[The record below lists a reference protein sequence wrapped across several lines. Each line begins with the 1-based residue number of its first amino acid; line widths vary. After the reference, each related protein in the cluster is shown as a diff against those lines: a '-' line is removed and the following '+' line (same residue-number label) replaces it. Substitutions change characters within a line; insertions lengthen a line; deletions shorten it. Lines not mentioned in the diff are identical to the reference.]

1 MHSLRTKITAMCIG
15 AIIITMIIA
24 AAFGMVSIQRLGMS
38 DAERML
44 RLLCEVGEKNLDD
57 LFENLEQNVQIVS
70 SYVESDLNGLS
81 DEDLQKHL
89 NRVSNIFKKVLVNT
103 NGIVTYYYRI
113 DPAVSASAEG
123 FWFVN
128 LDGKGFETHEVT
140 DITQYNTDDT
150 SQLVWFTVPKAT
162 GEPVWLKPYITDNL
176 DVRVISYNVPV
187 YFDEQFVGVIGIEL
201 DYSAMAAQIDNITL
215 YENGYAF
222 VTDADGMIV
231 YHPHKNI
238 SEMDAG
244 EKAPDGI
251 VSSDSFVRYNYE
263 GREKLAYRLPLIN
276 GNLLMVSAPLSEIN
290 ATWHKWIAAII
301 IIFLALLLVFI
312 AFIMKYTGWITK
324 PLQKLTE
331 AAEQIN
337 EGNYE
342 CMLDYDGRDEIG
354 VLTNTFRCVTKNL
367 REYISRLNNLAYADA
382 LTSLRNRGAFNIMVS
397 DMQAQLDK
405 HERSMVFA
413 VCMFDCNCLKQ
424 INDEYG
430 HDKGDIYLKE
440 TARVIC
446 DVFEHSPVF
455 RIGGDEFVAILQERD
470 YVNREALLQLFDE
483 KCSEKRETEMEP
495 WRKVDVSRGMADYD
509 PQEDKSIDDVVRRA
523 DRAMYENKWSI
534 KREQSGGETES
545 RNEED
550 RRGS

>member
-1 MHSLRTKITAMCIG
+1 MRSLRTKIIAMTIG

-38 DAERML
+38 DTERML

-70 SYVESDLNGLS
+70 SYVESDLDGLN
-81 DEDLQKHL
+81 DEDLQGHL
-89 NRVSNIFKKVLVNT
+89 NRVSDVFKRILVNT

-113 DPAVSASAEG
+113 DPAVSASVEG

-150 SQLVWFTVPKAT
+150 SQLVWFTVPRAT

-187 YFDEQFVGVIGIEL
+187 YFGEQFVGVIGIEL
-201 DYSAMAAQIDNITL
+201 DYSAMAAQVDNITL

-222 VTDADGMIV
+222 ITDADGMIV
-231 YHPHKNI
+231 YHPHMTV
-238 SEMDAG
+238 SEMEAG

-251 VSSDSFVRYNYE
+251 VSSDSFVRYDYK
-263 GREKLAYRLPLIN
+263 GTEKLAFRLPLIN
-276 GNLLMVSAPLSEIN
+276 GDLLTVSAPLSEIN

-301 IIFLALLLVFI
+301 ITFLVLLLMFI
-312 AFIMKYTGWITK
+312 TFIRKYSERITK

-331 AAEQIN
+331 AAEQID

-342 CMLDYDGRDEIG
+342 CALDYDGKDEIG
-354 VLTNTFRCVTKNL
+354 ALTNTFRRVTANL
-367 REYISRLNNLAYADA
+367 REYISRLNDLAYADA
-382 LTSLRNRGAFNIMVS
+382 LTSLRNRGAFDIMVR
-397 DMQAQLDK
+397 DMQAQLDRN
-405 HERSMVFA
+405 EGSMVFA

-440 TARVIC
+440 TARIIC

-470 YVNREALLQLFDE
+470 YANREALLRLFDE
-483 KCSEKRETEMEP
+483 KCSEKRETETEP
-495 WRKVDVSRGMADYD
+495 WNKVDVSRGMADYD
-509 PQEDKSIDDVVRRA
+509 SQEDKTIGDVVRRA
-523 DRAMYENKWSI
+523 DRAMYDNKRNT
-534 KREQSGGETES
+534 KRQRLEGTEF
-545 RNEED
+545 EA
-550 RRGS
+550 

>member
-1 MHSLRTKITAMCIG
+1 MRSLRTKITAMTIG

-38 DAERML
+38 DTERML

-70 SYVESDLNGLS
+70 SYVESDLDGLS

-89 NRVSNIFKKVLVNT
+89 NRVSDVFKRILVNT

-113 DPAVSASAEG
+113 DPAVSASVEG

-150 SQLVWFTVPKAT
+150 SQLVWFTVPRAT

-187 YFDEQFVGVIGIEL
+187 YFGEQFVGVIGIEL
-201 DYSAMAAQIDNITL
+201 DYSAMAAQVDNITL

-222 VTDADGMIV
+222 ITDADGMIV
-231 YHPHKNI
+231 YHPHMTV
-238 SEMDAG
+238 SEMEAG

-251 VSSDSFVRYNYE
+251 VSSDSFVRYDYK
-263 GREKLAYRLPLIN
+263 GTEKLAFRLPLIN
-276 GNLLMVSAPLSEIN
+276 GDLLTVSAPLSEIN
-290 ATWHKWIAAII
+290 ATWHKWIVVII
-301 IIFLALLLVFI
+301 ITFLVLLLVFI
-312 AFIMKYTGWITK
+312 AFIRKYSERITK

-331 AAEQIN
+331 AAEQID

-342 CMLDYDGRDEIG
+342 CTLDYDGKDEIG
-354 VLTNTFRCVTKNL
+354 ALTNTFRRVTANL
-367 REYISRLNNLAYADA
+367 REYISRLNDLAYADA
-382 LTSLRNRGAFNIMVS
+382 LTSLRNRGAFDIMVR
-397 DMQAQLDK
+397 DMQAQLDR
-405 HERSMVFA
+405 HEGSMVFA

-440 TARVIC
+440 TARIIC

-470 YVNREALLQLFDE
+470 YANREALLRLFDE
-483 KCSEKRETEMEP
+483 KCSEKRETETEP
-495 WRKVDVSRGMADYD
+495 WIKVDVSRGMADYD
-509 PQEDKSIDDVVRRA
+509 SQEDKTIGDVVRRA
-523 DRAMYENKWSI
+523 DRAMYDNKRST
-534 KREQSGGETES
+534 RVCF
-545 RNEED
+545 
-550 RRGS
+550 

>member
-1 MHSLRTKITAMCIG
+1 MRSLRTKITAMTIG

-70 SYVESDLNGLS
+70 SYVESDLDGLS
-81 DEDLQKHL
+81 DEDLQRHL
-89 NRVSNIFKKVLVNT
+89 NRVSDIFKRILVNT

-113 DPAVSASAEG
+113 DPAVSASVEG

-150 SQLVWFTVPKAT
+150 SQLVWFTVPRAT

-187 YFDEQFVGVIGIEL
+187 YFGEQFVGVIGIEL
-201 DYSAMAAQIDNITL
+201 DYSAMAAQVDNITL

-222 VTDADGMIV
+222 ITDGDGMIV
-231 YHPHKNI
+231 YHPHMTV
-238 SEMDAG
+238 SEMEAG

-251 VSSDSFVRYNYE
+251 VSSDSFVRYDYK
-263 GREKLAYRLPLIN
+263 GTEKLAFRLPLIN
-276 GNLLMVSAPLSEIN
+276 GDLLTVSAPLSEIN

-301 IIFLALLLVFI
+301 ITFLVLLLVFI
-312 AFIMKYTGWITK
+312 AFIRKYSERITK

-331 AAEQIN
+331 AAEQID

-342 CMLDYDGRDEIG
+342 CTLDYDGKDEIG
-354 VLTNTFRCVTKNL
+354 ALTNTFRRVTANL
-367 REYISRLNNLAYADA
+367 REYISRLNDLAYADA
-382 LTSLRNRGAFNIMVS
+382 LTSLRNRGAFDIMVR
-397 DMQAQLDK
+397 DMQAQLDRN
-405 HERSMVFA
+405 EGSMVFA

-440 TARVIC
+440 TARIIC

-470 YVNREALLQLFDE
+470 YANREALLRLFDE
-483 KCSEKRETEMEP
+483 KCSEKRETETEP
-495 WRKVDVSRGMADYD
+495 WNKVDVSRGMADYD
-509 PQEDKSIDDVVRRA
+509 SQEDKTIGDVVRRA
-523 DRAMYENKWSI
+523 DRAMYDNKRNT
-534 KREQSGGETES
+534 KRQRLEGTEF
-545 RNEED
+545 EA
-550 RRGS
+550 

>member
-1 MHSLRTKITAMCIG
+1 MTIG

-70 SYVESDLNGLS
+70 SYVESDLDGLS
-81 DEDLQKHL
+81 DEDLQGHL
-89 NRVSNIFKKVLVNT
+89 NRVSDVFKRILVNT

-113 DPAVSASAEG
+113 DPAVSASVEG

-150 SQLVWFTVPKAT
+150 SQLVWFTVPRAT

-187 YFDEQFVGVIGIEL
+187 YFGEQFVGVIGIEL
-201 DYSAMAAQIDNITL
+201 DYSAMAAQVDNITL

-222 VTDADGMIV
+222 ITDADGMIV
-231 YHPHKNI
+231 YHPHMTV
-238 SEMDAG
+238 SEMEAG

-251 VSSDSFVRYNYE
+251 VSSDSFVRYDYK
-263 GREKLAYRLPLIN
+263 GTEKLAFRLPLIN
-276 GNLLMVSAPLSEIN
+276 GDLLTVSAPLSEIN

-301 IIFLALLLVFI
+301 ITFLVLLLVFI
-312 AFIMKYTGWITK
+312 AFIRKYSERITK

-331 AAEQIN
+331 AAEQID

-342 CMLDYDGRDEIG
+342 CTLDYDGKDEIG
-354 VLTNTFRCVTKNL
+354 ALTNTFRRVTANL
-367 REYISRLNNLAYADA
+367 REYISRLNDLAYADA
-382 LTSLRNRGAFNIMVS
+382 LTSLRNRGAFDIMVR
-397 DMQAQLDK
+397 DMQAQLDRN
-405 HERSMVFA
+405 EGSMVFA

-440 TARVIC
+440 TARIIC

-470 YVNREALLQLFDE
+470 YANREALLRLFDE
-483 KCSEKRETEMEP
+483 KCSEKRETETEP
-495 WRKVDVSRGMADYD
+495 WNKVDVSRGMADYD
-509 PQEDKSIDDVVRRA
+509 SQENKTIGDVVRRA
-523 DRAMYENKWSI
+523 DRAIYDNKLNT
-534 KREQSGGETES
+534 KRQRLEGTEF
-545 RNEED
+545 EA
-550 RRGS
+550 

>member
-1 MHSLRTKITAMCIG
+1 MRSLRTKIIAMTIG

-38 DAERML
+38 DTERML

-70 SYVESDLNGLS
+70 SYVESDLDGLN
-81 DEDLQKHL
+81 DEDLQGHL
-89 NRVSNIFKKVLVNT
+89 NRVSDVFKRILVNT

-113 DPAVSASAEG
+113 DPAVSASVEG

-150 SQLVWFTVPKAT
+150 SQLVWFTVPRAT

-187 YFDEQFVGVIGIEL
+187 YFGEQFVGVIGIEL
-201 DYSAMAAQIDNITL
+201 DYSAMAAQVDNITL

-222 VTDADGMIV
+222 ITDADGMIV
-231 YHPHKNI
+231 YHPHMTV
-238 SEMDAG
+238 SEMEAG

-251 VSSDSFVRYNYE
+251 VSSDSFVRYDYK
-263 GREKLAYRLPLIN
+263 GTEKLAFRLPLIN
-276 GNLLMVSAPLSEIN
+276 GDLLTVSAPLSEIN

-301 IIFLALLLVFI
+301 ITFLVLLLVFI
-312 AFIMKYTGWITK
+312 AFIRKYSERITK

-331 AAEQIN
+331 AAEQID

-342 CMLDYDGRDEIG
+342 CTLDYDGKDEIG
-354 VLTNTFRCVTKNL
+354 ALTNTFRRVTANL
-367 REYISRLNNLAYADA
+367 REYISRLNDLAYADA
-382 LTSLRNRGAFNIMVS
+382 LTSLRNRGAFDIMVR
-397 DMQAQLDK
+397 DMQAQLDRN
-405 HERSMVFA
+405 EGSMVFA

-440 TARVIC
+440 TARIIC

-470 YVNREALLQLFDE
+470 YANREALLRLFDE
-483 KCSEKRETEMEP
+483 KCSEKRETETEP
-495 WRKVDVSRGMADYD
+495 WNKVDVSRGMADYD
-509 PQEDKSIDDVVRRA
+509 SQEDKTIGDVVRRA
-523 DRAMYENKWSI
+523 DRAMYDNKRNTKRQRLI
-534 KREQSGGETES
+534 KTSLED
-545 RNEED
+545 NECD
-550 RRGS
+550 

>member
-1 MHSLRTKITAMCIG
+1 MRSLRTKITAMTIG

-38 DAERML
+38 DTERML

-70 SYVESDLNGLS
+70 SYVESDLDGLN
-81 DEDLQKHL
+81 DEDLQGHL
-89 NRVSNIFKKVLVNT
+89 NRVSDVFKRILVNT

-113 DPAVSASAEG
+113 DPAVSASVEG

-150 SQLVWFTVPKAT
+150 SRLVWFTVPRAT

-187 YFDEQFVGVIGIEL
+187 YFGEQFVGVIGIEL
-201 DYSAMAAQIDNITL
+201 DYSAMAAQVDNITL
-215 YENGYAF
+215 YENGYAYI
-222 VTDADGMIV
+222 TDADGMIV
-231 YHPHKNI
+231 YHPHMTV
-238 SEMDAG
+238 SEMEAG

-251 VSSDSFVRYNYE
+251 VSSDSFVRYDYK
-263 GREKLAYRLPLIN
+263 GTEKLAFRLPLIN
-276 GNLLMVSAPLSEIN
+276 GDLLTVSAPLSEIN

-301 IIFLALLLVFI
+301 ITFLVLLLVFI
-312 AFIMKYTGWITK
+312 AFIRKYSERITK

-331 AAEQIN
+331 AAEQID

-342 CMLDYDGRDEIG
+342 CTLDYDGKDEIG
-354 VLTNTFRCVTKNL
+354 ALTNTFRRVTANL
-367 REYISRLNNLAYADA
+367 REYISRLNDLAYADA
-382 LTSLRNRGAFNIMVS
+382 LTSLRNRGAFDIMVR
-397 DMQAQLDK
+397 DMQAQLDRN
-405 HERSMVFA
+405 EGSMVFA

-440 TARVIC
+440 TARIIC

-470 YVNREALLQLFDE
+470 YANREALLRLFDE
-483 KCSEKRETEMEP
+483 KCSEKRETETEP
-495 WRKVDVSRGMADYD
+495 WYKVDVSRGMADYD
-509 PQEDKSIDDVVRRA
+509 SQEDKTIGDVVRRA
-523 DRAMYENKWSI
+523 DRAMYDNKRNT
-534 KREQSGGETES
+534 KRQRLEGTEF
-545 RNEED
+545 EA
-550 RRGS
+550 

>member
-1 MHSLRTKITAMCIG
+1 MRSLRTKIIAMTIG

-70 SYVESDLNGLS
+70 SYVESDLDGLS
-81 DEDLQKHL
+81 DEDLQRHL
-89 NRVSNIFKKVLVNT
+89 NRVSDIFKRILVNT

-113 DPAVSASAEG
+113 DPAVSASVEG

-150 SQLVWFTVPKAT
+150 SQLVWFTVPRAT

-187 YFDEQFVGVIGIEL
+187 YFGEQFVGVIGIEL
-201 DYSAMAAQIDNITL
+201 DYSAMAAQVDNITL

-222 VTDADGMIV
+222 ITDGDGMIV
-231 YHPHKNI
+231 YHPHMTV
-238 SEMDAG
+238 SEMEAG

-251 VSSDSFVRYNYE
+251 VSSNSFVRYDYK
-263 GREKLAYRLPLIN
+263 GTEKLAFRLPLIN
-276 GNLLMVSAPLSEIN
+276 GDLLTVSAPLSEIN

-301 IIFLALLLVFI
+301 ITFLVLLLMFI
-312 AFIMKYTGWITK
+312 TFIRKYSERITK

-331 AAEQIN
+331 AAEQID

-342 CMLDYDGRDEIG
+342 CALDYDGKDEIG
-354 VLTNTFRCVTKNL
+354 ALTNTFRRVTANL
-367 REYISRLNNLAYADA
+367 REYISRLNDLAYADA
-382 LTSLRNRGAFNIMVS
+382 LTSLRNRGAFDIMVR
-397 DMQAQLDK
+397 DMQAQLDRN
-405 HERSMVFA
+405 EGSMVFA

-440 TARVIC
+440 TARIIC

-470 YVNREALLQLFDE
+470 YANREALLRLFDE
-483 KCSEKRETEMEP
+483 KCSEKRETETEP
-495 WRKVDVSRGMADYD
+495 WNKVDVSRGMADYD
-509 PQEDKSIDDVVRRA
+509 SQEDKTIGDVVRRA
-523 DRAMYENKWSI
+523 DRAMYDNKRNT
-534 KREQSGGETES
+534 KRQRLEGTEF
-545 RNEED
+545 EA
-550 RRGS
+550 

>member
-1 MHSLRTKITAMCIG
+1 
-15 AIIITMIIA
+15 
-24 AAFGMVSIQRLGMS
+24 
-38 DAERML
+38 
-44 RLLCEVGEKNLDD
+44 
-57 LFENLEQNVQIVS
+57 
-70 SYVESDLNGLS
+70 
-81 DEDLQKHL
+81 
-89 NRVSNIFKKVLVNT
+89 
-103 NGIVTYYYRI
+103 
-113 DPAVSASAEG
+113 
-123 FWFVN
+123 
-128 LDGKGFETHEVT
+128 
-140 DITQYNTDDT
+140 
-150 SQLVWFTVPKAT
+150 
-162 GEPVWLKPYITDNL
+162 
-176 DVRVISYNVPV
+176 
-187 YFDEQFVGVIGIEL
+187 
-201 DYSAMAAQIDNITL
+201 
-215 YENGYAF
+215 
-222 VTDADGMIV
+222 
-231 YHPHKNI
+231 
-238 SEMDAG
+238 MDAG
-244 EKAPDGI
+244 EKASDGI
-251 VSSDSFVRYNYE
+251 VRSDSFVRYNYE
-263 GREKLAYRLPLIN
+263 GTEKLAYQLPLIN
-276 GNLLMVSAPLSEIN
+276 GNLLTVSAPLSEIN

-301 IIFLALLLVFI
+301 IMFLALLLVFI
-312 AFIMKYTGWITK
+312 AFIMKYTGRITK

-354 VLTNTFRCVTKNL
+354 VLTNTFRRVTKNL

>member
-70 SYVESDLNGLS
+70 SYVESDLDGLN
-81 DEDLQKHL
+81 DEDLQGHL
-89 NRVSNIFKKVLVNT
+89 NRVSDVFKRILVNT

-113 DPAVSASAEG
+113 DPAVSASVEG

-140 DITQYNTDDT
+140 DITQYNTEDT

-187 YFDEQFVGVIGIEL
+187 YFGEQFVGVIGIEL
-201 DYSAMAAQIDNITL
+201 DYSAMAAQVNNITL

-222 VTDADGMIV
+222 ITDADGVIV
-231 YHPHKNI
+231 YHPHMSI
-238 SEMDAG
+238 PELETR

-251 VSSDSFVRYNYE
+251 VSSDSIVRYNYK
-263 GREKLAYRLPLIN
+263 GTEKLAFRLPLIN
-276 GNLLMVSAPLSEIN
+276 GDLLTVSAPLSEIN
-290 ATWHKWIAAII
+290 ASWYKWIAAIVI
-301 IIFLALLLVFI
+301 AFLALLLVFI
-312 AFIMKYTGWITK
+312 AFTKRYSERITK

-331 AAEQIN
+331 AAEQIDK
-337 EGNYE
+337 GNYD
-342 CMLDYDGRDEIG
+342 CALDYAGKDEIG
-354 VLTNTFRCVTKNL
+354 ALTNTFRRVTENL
-367 REYISRLNNLAYADA
+367 KKYISRLNDLAYADA
-382 LTSLRNRGAFNIMVS
+382 LTSLHNRGAFDLMVR
-397 DMQAQLDK
+397 DMQMQIDQPEGRLA
-405 HERSMVFA
+405 FA

-424 INDEYG
+424 VNDVYG
-430 HDKGDIYLKE
+430 HDKGDIFLKE
-440 TARVIC
+440 TARIIC

-455 RIGGDEFVAILQERD
+455 RIGGDEFVAILQNRD
-470 YVNREALLQLFDE
+470 YENREALLRLFDE
-483 KCSEKRETEMEP
+483 KCSEKRETETDP
-495 WRKVDVSRGMADYD
+495 WKKVDVSRGLADYE
-509 PQEDKSIDDVVRRA
+509 PQEDKLIDDVVRHA
-523 DRAMYENKWSI
+523 DRAMYENKRSM
-534 KREQSGGETES
+534 KRRQTEGT
-545 RNEED
+545 EFEA
-550 RRGS
+550 